1 METLYIGASREVF
14 SNLLPVL
21 LVIAGDSIGQD
32 QVLLLCPMTLGG
44 TVLVLCGSNL
54 VEMGVILLPFDNG
67 LNLIVNKTAFGT
79 YITAQIQ
86 IS

>member
-1 METLYIGASREVF
+1 METLYISASREVF

-32 QVLLLCPMTLGG
+32 QVLLLGPMTLGG

-67 LNLIVNKTAFGT
+67 LNLIVNKTAFDT